1 MFIETRGNDGIKLQ
15 KVPFS
20 YAILNPSA
28 SFGGL
33 YVPVTL
39 PKIDALSLENAA
51 SIELFR
57 RARGTYLVKGTK

>member
-33 YVPVTL
+33 YVPETL
-39 PKIDALSLENAA
+39 PKIDAL
-51 SIELFR
+51 FF
-57 RARGTYLVKGTK
+57 GKCC